1 MVIDYRCA
9 LRKVAQ
15 ERIMNETKIV
25 ETMTRTAIAAGATN
39 QHTGLKRS
47 MAIILPKTWVTAHHI
62 AKGDDMLVSILSDGT
77 ISITPP
83 RRDEP

>member
-39 QHTGLKRS
+39 RTTGLKRS
-47 MAIILPKTWVTAHHI
+47 MVIVLPKKWVVANRI

-83 RRDEP
+83 RRNEP